1 MFVAW
6 REMRGATT
14 RFVLV
19 GVVVALITGLVT
31 FPSGLIGG
39 LVQQNIS
46 AITDLPADR
55 IVFGVPAGGNRSFE
69 DSTVTARQA
78 DTWAQ
83 APGVER
89 VDAVGIGQTRLVLGD
104 AQQSVTVFGSDLYRQ
119 YLPAG
124 QDREDLAGAV
134 VVPRGLAEELRA
146 DAGDR
151 VLMGGRP
158 HRVVVSDATQWY
170 SHMPVVWTSLE
181 TWRDLGG
188 TSEAVS
194 PFATVLA
201 VSGSGIDVEAA
212 DVAAGT
218 ESTTV
223 RGSLSALASFTS
235 EVGSLLLMVGL
246 LFAISAL
253 VIGAFFNI
261 WSMQRRGDVAVLRAL
276 GATTRRLMTD
286 ALGQALVLLV
296 GGVAVGLA
304 LASSGAL
311 LASAG
316 LPYVFSPLTTLAPAA
331 ITIALGLLGAAV
343 ATRSVTRIDPL
354 VALGSNR

>member
-31 FPSGLIGG
+31 FLSGLIGG
-39 LVQQNIS
+39 LVEQNIS
-46 AITDLPADR
+46 AISGLQADR
-55 IVFGVPAGGNRSFE
+55 IVFGAPAGGARSFE
-69 DSTVTARQA
+69 DSTVTSQQA
-78 DTWAQ
+78 DTWA
-83 APGVER
+83 AVPGVEQ
-89 VDAVGIGQTRLVLGD
+89 VDAIGIGQTRVALGD

-119 YLPAG
+119 HLPSG
-124 QDREDLAGAV
+124 QDREALADAV
-134 VVPRGLAEELRA
+134 VLPRQVA
-146 DAGDR
+146 DDLDVGSGDR
-151 VLMGGRP
+151 VLVGGRP
-158 HRVVVSDATQWY
+158 HRVVVSETTQWY
-170 SHMPVVWTSLE
+170 SHMPVVWASLE
-181 TWRDLGG
+181 TWHDLGG
-188 TSEAVS
+188 SSEAAA

-201 VSGSGIDVEAA
+201 VSGSGIDAAAA
-212 DVAAGT
+212 DADAGT

-246 LFAISAL
+246 LFVISAL

-261 WSMQRRGDVAVLRAL
+261 WSMQRRSDVAVLRAL

-296 GGVAVGLA
+296 GGVGAGLA

-316 LPYVFSPLTTLAPAA
+316 LPYVLSPLTTLVPAA
-331 ITIALGLLGAAV
+331 ITIVLGLLGAAV